1 VGDDTRERD
10 GTPEGSASDRDEPPI
25 RFRGDEPELYLAYN
39 HVLNGLIRRDVG
51 AAPEDIEDACQFAW
65 IQFFRYQPDRDRNW
79 RAWLYRTAQRE
90 AWRLTAVRR
99 SEVRIEPETRAR
111 GRGTTEEPA
120 DPRDRLDERVEF
132 LAAMQELSRLSIR
145 MQQTV
150 IVRSQVRKQIEVAE
164 ILGVTTARVN
174 YLLRRASEKLD
185 EMATRRSEQER
196 PVASPRAARLR
207 ELEDNPPKWLTE
219 AIGRAP
225 SRNKTSAYAVL
236 AWRRAALAVDD
247 YRRDHSWSST
257 TDTLGPRP
265 ADPVARR
272 AHARAERAVEQMR
285 RERLRQRGL
294 LRER

>member
-1 VGDDTRERD
+1 MGDDTRERD
-10 GTPEGSASDRDEPPI
+10 GTSEGSASDRDEPPI
-25 RFRGDEPELYLAYN
+25 RFRGDEPDLYLAYN

-99 SEVRIEPETRAR
+99 SEVRIEPDPAAR

-164 ILGVTTARVN
+164 ILGRHHRARQLSPAAGEREARRDGDAPQRAGAARCFSASGATARTRGRPAEMADRSDRSRAVAQQDVG
-174 YLLRRASEKLD
+174 LRRPRLASRG
-185 EMATRRSEQER
+185 TRDR
-196 PVASPRAARLR
+196 
-207 ELEDNPPKWLTE
+207 
-219 AIGRAP
+219 
-225 SRNKTSAYAVL
+225 
-236 AWRRAALAVDD
+236 
-247 YRRDHSWSST
+247 
-257 TDTLGPRP
+257 
-265 ADPVARR
+265 
-272 AHARAERAVEQMR
+272 
-285 RERLRQRGL
+285 
-294 LRER
+294 

>member
-1 VGDDTRERD
+1 VGDDTRDQD
-10 GTPEGSASDRDEPPI
+10 GAPEGGASDRDEPPI
-25 RFRGDEPELYLAYN
+25 RFQGDEPELYLAYN

-99 SEVRIEPETRAR
+99 SEVRIEPEPRAR

-132 LAAMQELSRLSIR
+132 LAAMQELSHLSIR

-236 AWRRAALAVDD
+236 AWRRAALEIDD
-247 YRRDHSWSST
+247 YRRDHSWSSST
-257 TDTLGPRP
+257 NALGPQP
-265 ADPVARR
+265 AEPAARR

-285 RERLRQRGL
+285 HERLRQRGL